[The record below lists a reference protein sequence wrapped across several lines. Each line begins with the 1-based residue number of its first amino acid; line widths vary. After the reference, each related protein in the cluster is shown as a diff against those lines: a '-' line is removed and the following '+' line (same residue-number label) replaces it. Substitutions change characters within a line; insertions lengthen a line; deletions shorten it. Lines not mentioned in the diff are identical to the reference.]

1 MEIYDTR
8 MELFNREVDDR
19 KIVKRQLLQS
29 LGYQ

>member
-1 MEIYDTR
+1 MDIYDNR
-8 MELFNREVDDR
+8 MDLFDREVDNR